1 MNANE
6 LHVHQSFQGAVLWG
20 WLKRF
25 PLQFHFIH
33 GLVTTLAV
41 PPRVTQARRIGRT
54 FREAQRLC
62 VLAAV

>member
-41 PPRVTQARRIGRT
+41 PPRVTQARGSFLAERVR
-54 FREAQRLC
+54 REELRQ
-62 VLAAV
+62 